1 MNAVFSL
8 EHILT
13 DAQSTTQKA
22 AFRFIAENAYAL
34 GFVDSIEGFEA
45 GLKAREEHDSTG
57 FMGGIAIPHCKS
69 EHVTKPG
76 IFVVHFTHPIE
87 WETMDDAPVTTVVSL
102 AIPTS
107 GADESLVMLTKLSRA
122 MMKPDIRST
131 LQSEDSQ
138 AVLDI
143 IHHVIA

>member
-1 MNAVFSL
+1 MNTVFSL

-13 DAQSTTQKA
+13 DTQSNSQQE
-22 AFRFIAENAYAL
+22 AFRFIAENAYRL
-34 GFVDSIEGFEA
+34 GFVDSIEGFKA
-45 GLKAREEHDSTG
+45 GLKAREDHDSTG
-57 FMGGIAIPHCKS
+57 FMGGIAVPHCKS

-76 IFVVHFTHPIE
+76 IFVVRFTHPIE

-102 AIPTS
+102 AIPAS

-131 LQSEDSQ
+131 LQSEDAQ
-138 AVLDI
+138 AVLDT
-143 IHHVIA
+143 IHQVIA